1 MMPRTN
7 VRYRIVFII
16 VASLL
21 FLFGSIWTAA
31 QSVEVSDA
39 MCSPALNA
47 IWTTASNACVGK
59 PAGFICNG
67 GSAPLVEPAGPVSS
81 ALSAVGALVE
91 VAAVDAIH
99 THAMTLANNHGG
111 VAWVRLPALTVLLV
125 GNVSVRDVSP
135 PDFSAWQSMIV
146 QTGAD
151 APVCGIAPRNAFVAQ
166 TPVDQTINFVVNGA
180 SVVMNGTILVQTSD
194 SQTLFISLSGQA
206 RILARGMEQA
216 LLTGEEISVP
226 YNPGDFAAP
235 AGPPSLPQPFN
246 VTLSQNLPVALL
258 DRPLLL
264 PQPGYVATAG
274 QVNMRTDPSTDA
286 ALVAQV
292 PAGQVMS
299 VLGRNTAGDWY
310 HVQLNTGET
319 GWMYAQLL
327 RQNLGSIQA
336 IYDATPIP
344 PQRYGALGQIATV
357 IAPAGL
363 NLRQAPDVSFGLV
376 VTIPAGTQVNLLARS
391 PYSPWVKVEAGG
403 IIGWAALI
411 TLETQSV
418 IEALPIDYDVP
429 PPPEPTRVPGS
440 FGNAFPD
447 PNRDGN

>member
-1 MMPRTN
+1 MRH
-7 VRYRIVFII
+7 RIFYI
-16 VASLL
+16 VVACFL
-21 FLFGSIWTAA
+21 FLFGSIWVAA

-39 MCSPALNA
+39 ACSPALNA

-59 PAGFICNG
+59 PAGFVCNG
-67 GSAPLVEPAGPVSS
+67 GSAPVVEPAGPVST
-81 ALSAVGALVE
+81 ALSSVGALVE
-91 VAAVDAIH
+91 VTAVDAIH
-99 THAMTLANNHGG
+99 TQAVAVENNNGG

-125 GNVSVRDVSP
+125 GNVAARDVSP
-135 PDFSAWQSMIV
+135 PDFAAWQSMIV
-146 QTGAD
+146 QTGAES
-151 APVCGIAPRNAFVAQ
+151 PVCGIAPRNAFIAQ
-166 TPVDQTINFVVNGA
+166 TPVDVTINFVVNGT

-194 SQTLFISLSGQA
+194 SQTTFISLSGQA
-206 RILARGMEQA
+206 RILARGLEQP
-216 LLTGEEISVP
+216 LLTGEQITVP
-226 YNPGDFAAP
+226 YNPGDFATP
-235 AGPPSLPQPFN
+235 AGPPSPPQPFN
-246 VTLSQNLPVALL
+246 LILAQNLPVALL

-274 QVNMRTDPSTDA
+274 QVNMRANPSTDS
-286 ALVAQV
+286 ALIAQV

-299 VLGRNTAGDWY
+299 VLGRNSAGDWY

-327 RQNLGSIQA
+327 RQNLGVIQA
-336 IYDATPIP
+336 VYDATPMP
-344 PQRYGALGQIATV
+344 PQRYGALGQIAKV

-376 VTIPAGTQVNLLARS
+376 TTVPVGTQVNLLARS
-391 PYSPWVKVEAGG
+391 PYSPWVKIEAGG

-447 PNRDGN
+447 PNRSGN